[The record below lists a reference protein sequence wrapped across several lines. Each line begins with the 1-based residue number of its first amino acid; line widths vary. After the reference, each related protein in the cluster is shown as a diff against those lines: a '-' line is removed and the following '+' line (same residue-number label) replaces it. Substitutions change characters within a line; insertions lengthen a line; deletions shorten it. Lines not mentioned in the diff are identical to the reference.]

1 MPEIK
6 VTQTYN
12 IDVARK
18 VTVSGRKFTFQY
30 GNDWFTSL
38 ISKAE
43 ANNITVKML
52 DDGATKATVGL
63 TVYVNIERAF
73 DDTEAARGSVS
84 FPLELDN
91 VKISGLKGSFIGK
104 AERNVDTNLDIEFNS
119 QVPRYI
125 QEKLVKDIIRII
137 GTIAFEIDIEQTV
150 GKIEYIEK

>member
-1 MPEIK
+1 MQEIK

-91 VKISGLKGSFIGK
+91 VKISDLKGSFIGK

>member
-18 VTVSGRKFTFQY
+18 ATVSGRKFTFQY
-30 GNDWFTSL
+30 GNDWFTCL

-91 VKISGLKGSFIGK
+91 VKISDLKGSFIGK